1 MKGLTGILFKLVG
14 GPLYLPVVW
23 KTSRPVEVAKLSV
36 TGIHLIT
43 CLIARS
49 FQFMSALLKYSQLM
63 QNNGKD
69 ALTKIKDSK
78 INLACNICN
87 TLLLWFSMRCH
98 IVNEVTLQKKI
109 LHYFS
114 QRNVFSWLISLTEY
128 WHSRTSGRHPT
139 RETCRSTWIFS
150 HSTLFGLCK
159 RIFSWMGQRYMGL
172 IMQ

>member
-1 MKGLTGILFKLVG
+1 MQTNMSTVSQAHAGIYCILGRDNSQMLQLNILTVPVFTKLQWKGWQEEVG

-43 CLIARS
+43 CLTARS
-49 FQFMSALLKYSQLM
+49 FQFMSALMKYSQLM

-78 INLACNICN
+78 INLACNICD

-114 QRNVFSWLISLTEY
+114 
-128 WHSRTSGRHPT
+128 
-139 RETCRSTWIFS
+139 
-150 HSTLFGLCK
+150 
-159 RIFSWMGQRYMGL
+159 
-172 IMQ
+172 

>member
-43 CLIARS
+43 CLTARS

-78 INLACNICN
+78 INLACNICDTICYSDLVWGA
-87 TLLLWFSMRCH
+87 TLWMRRHFKRKSCIIFLREMFS
-98 IVNEVTLQKKI
+98 
-109 LHYFS
+109 
-114 QRNVFSWLISLTEY
+114 
-128 WHSRTSGRHPT
+128 PD
-139 RETCRSTWIFS
+139 
-150 HSTLFGLCK
+150 
-159 RIFSWMGQRYMGL
+159 
-172 IMQ
+172 